1 MVPGQTECPWATR
14 DGWGVATL
22 FAPHPGVLCDLGGAA
37 PLWRPGWVCRDPEV
51 WGCRPG
57 ALLPAPSPPDRGLS
71 VLGPRGLAGASR
83 SGSPRGP
90 HSHSCPSQ
98 LRTTAAGPR
107 LCRGVNGA
115 LAGRGP
121 TSARRGPERSDRQ
134 CAGLVA
140 SQASASRLASNTTL
154 LTQPLRVARGP
165 RAWSASPTTG
175 HSLLPL
181 CSQACRRTGG
191 RMCERAAPGQAEA
204 RGRVGA
210 ACSRGGGREPVQRA
224 LEAVRCPR
232 LLGEAE
238 SPGWARAPGRYQ
250 SQF

>member
-140 SQASASRLASNTTL
+140 STGLGFPAGQQHDPADPAAQSGPGAQSLVSKSYHRPQPAPSVLAGVQA
-154 LTQPLRVARGP
+154 
-165 RAWSASPTTG
+165 
-175 HSLLPL
+175 H
-181 CSQACRRTGG
+181 GG
-191 RMCERAAPGQAEA
+191 AH
-204 RGRVGA
+204 V
-210 ACSRGGGREPVQRA
+210 
-224 LEAVRCPR
+224 
-232 LLGEAE
+232 
-238 SPGWARAPGRYQ
+238 
-250 SQF
+250 